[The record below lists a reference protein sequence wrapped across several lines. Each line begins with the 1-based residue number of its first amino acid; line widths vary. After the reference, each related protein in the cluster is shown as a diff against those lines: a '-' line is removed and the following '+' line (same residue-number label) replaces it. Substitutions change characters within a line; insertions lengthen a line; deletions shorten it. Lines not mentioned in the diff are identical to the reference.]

1 MLIECVH
8 MYIKNIGLLFPGP
21 PSSLTS
27 VKVADVLASYISNY
41 KFQFKFNLKIEN
53 FKFQILFEN
62 AFLVIF
68 LNVFLVI

>member
-53 FKFQILFEN
+53 FNKT
-62 AFLVIF
+62 
-68 LNVFLVI
+68 